1 MPPRKKTNYHLWLV
15 LAGVIIVGFFAWRLF
30 FNSAPQAPDMAGMI
44 PPVRDA
50 VAITQ
55 NVPLYLNGLGTVQ
68 PSGDVL
74 VRSRVDGELIKLHF
88 QDGQRVKAGD
98 LLAEIDPRPF
108 RAALGQAQGNLD
120 RDKAQ
125 LENAKRDLARYA
137 KLAKGDYIA
146 EQQYENQ
153 RAMVR
158 QYEGTVE
165 ADQAAVDSAK
175 LQLEY
180 SSIRAPISGR
190 LGLRAADE
198 GNQIKAS
205 DADGLVRIT
214 EITPCEVIFTIP
226 ENQVGL
232 VTSALHE
239 REIEPG
245 LPPLRVEAWDRQQKK
260 LLDIGELVSIDNQID
275 NATGTVRLKAKF
287 PNKNLQLFPNQFVN
301 ARLLARE
308 IPEAVT
314 IPAAAVQLGAKGSYV
329 YVLTGKNDDGKSTDV
344 AHYREIVPGILSGGA
359 QVIESGLS
367 PGERVVVDG
376 VDRLRDGLPTRV
388 AASVETPRLNGQT
401 DAEPAANGDAEPASQ

>member
-1 MPPRKKTNYHLWLV
+1 MPSRKKSAVRYWLIAIGLGIAALV
-15 LAGVIIVGFFAWRLF
+15 AWRLF
-30 FNSAPQAPDMAGMI
+30 FNSAPTRPDMPGT
-44 PPVRDA
+44 PPVREA
-50 VAITQ
+50 TAISQ
-55 NVPLYLNGLGTVQ
+55 SVPHYLNGLGTVQ

-98 LLAEIDPRPF
+98 ILAEIDPRPF
-108 RAALGQAQGNLD
+108 QAALGQAQGTLE

-125 LENAKRDLARYA
+125 LDNARRDLARYA

-153 RAMVR
+153 RALVR

-165 ADQAAVDSAK
+165 ADQAAVDSAR
-175 LQLEY
+175 LQVEY
-180 SSIRAPISGR
+180 STIRAPISGR
-190 LGLRAADE
+190 LGLRTADE

-205 DADGLVRIT
+205 DSEGIVRIT

-232 VTSALHE
+232 VTSALSE

-245 LPPLRVEAWDRQQKK
+245 LPPLLVEAWDRQQKV
-260 LLDIGELVSIDNQID
+260 LLDTGELLSLDNQID
-275 NATGTVRLKAKF
+275 NATGTVRLKARF
-287 PNKNLQLFPNQFVN
+287 PNANLQLFPNQFVN
-301 ARLLARE
+301 ARLLARN
-308 IPEAVT
+308 IPNAVT

-329 YVLTGKNDDGKSTDV
+329 YILTSEERDGKNVDV
-344 AHYREIVPGILSGGA
+344 AHYREVTPGILAGDL
-359 QVIESGLS
+359 QIIEKGLS

-376 VDRLRDGLPTRV
+376 VDRLRDGMVAHV
-388 AASVETPRLNGQT
+388 AAKMETPAL
-401 DAEPAANGDAEPASQ
+401 DADTSGEISSRQAQ